1 MTSPNYHSFYDHLKI
16 SLSLSLAFGSLLG
29 LLVLIGMPFFLD
41 NPLDLVIFCLLI
53 PSVLGCLVALIFFL
67 IERKISLVNR
77 GSGRLQLPFT
87 YMISYLLLFVAVFL
101 SGFIYLFISSNLI
114 LHFSLLLVY
123 FLVWLFIL
131 SKIGRVRSR
140 LSSRNLAL
148 TAVCLFIS
156 SIALYIGLV
165 PVRNFKVSSEVFI
178 FGVDAAT
185 WSVMN
190 PLIEK
195 GRLPNITELKREGSY
210 GVLKSMSPI
219 LSPIVWTTI
228 ATGKVEEKHGIKDF
242 YSTQESLR
250 TRRIWDTFEAQGMR
264 IGIFKWLITWPPRK
278 VNGFIIPDILARDDS
293 TFPPEYSAINSLRI
307 AEKTHYSVG
316 IRTYANL
323 TWSLMNMGLRMST
336 LREIGWDFFRDW
348 LHGGNSIS
356 QYPLKRK
363 AELLI
368 NEDVFIY
375 LLKKYKPEFVTFYD
389 NGVDTLSHR
398 YWKYYEPKYF
408 PDVTPEE
415 VHRYGDVIPNY
426 YELID
431 KTLGSVMNHFSNE
444 TLVVVVSDHGQQASN
459 KVNEAHYYPKVSK
472 LLELMELDSIIYGI
486 TVADRT
492 YIRLKDPSHK
502 EILDRVKKQLE
513 EINVVETDK
522 RLFDVASDESALIV
536 EMRSEAVSFN
546 YHVQINQKN
555 LMMEEITY
563 ESSPYSGM
571 HHINGVL
578 LMKGPNVRS
587 GVKISDASILDVTPT
602 ILYLQKM
609 PISQEVD
616 GKILFSAISKNFQR
630 VNPPHVV
637 PESIADK
644 VTPSQNVKF
653 DKQVEERLRSLGYVQ

>member
-1 MTSPNYHSFYDHLKI
+1 MNSPNYHSFLDHLRI
-16 SLSLSLAFGSLLG
+16 SLSLSLTVCSLLG
-29 LLVLIGMPFFLD
+29 LLVLIRMPFFLG
-41 NPLDLVIFCLLI
+41 NPLDLLIFCLLI
-53 PSVLGCLVALIFFL
+53 PVILGCLVTLILFL
-67 IERKISLVNR
+67 IERKVPSVNL
-77 GSGRLQLPFT
+77 GSGGLQLPFA
-87 YMISYLLLFVAVFL
+87 YIVSFLLLFVAVFL
-101 SGFIYLFISSNLI
+101 SGFIYLFISNNLI
-114 LHFSLLLVY
+114 LHFVLLLVY
-123 FLVWLFIL
+123 FLVWLFTL
-131 SKIGRVRSR
+131 SKIGQVGSN
-140 LSSRNLAL
+140 LSSRHLAL

-156 SIALYIGLV
+156 SIALYIGLT

-185 WSVMN
+185 WSVID

-195 GRLPNITELKREGSY
+195 GRLPNIAELKSEGSY
-210 GVLKSMSPI
+210 GVLKSMEPI
-219 LSPIVWTTI
+219 LSPIIWTTI
-228 ATGKVEEKHGIKDF
+228 ATGKVGEKHGIKDF
-242 YSTQESLR
+242 YSTQESLQ

-307 AEKTHYSVG
+307 AEKTHYSMDV
-316 IRTYANL
+316 RTYAKL

-336 LREIGWDFFRDW
+336 LREIGWDFFLDR
-348 LHGGNSIS
+348 LQGGDSIS

-368 NEDVFIY
+368 NQDVFIY

-398 YWKYYEPKYF
+398 YWKYHEPKYF

-415 VHRYGDVIPNY
+415 VHRYGNVIPNY

-431 KTLGSVMNHFSNE
+431 KTLKNLMDHFSNE

-459 KVNEAHYYPKVSK
+459 KIKETHHYPKISK
-472 LLELMELDSIIYGI
+472 VLELMELDSIVYGI

-492 YIRLKDPSHK
+492 YIRLKASSHK
-502 EILDRVKKQLE
+502 EILDKVKKQLE
-513 EINVVETDK
+513 GIEIVETGK

-536 EMRSEAVSFN
+536 EMGSEAVDFN
-546 YHVQINQKN
+546 YHVQINQRN

-563 ESSPYSGM
+563 KDSPYSGM
-571 HHINGVL
+571 HHINGIL
-578 LMKGPNVRS
+578 LMKGPNVHS
-587 GVKISDASILDVTPT
+587 GVKIQDASILDVTPT

-609 PISQEVD
+609 PISQETD
-616 GKILFSAISKNFQR
+616 GKILFSAIPKKFQKI
-630 VNPPHVV
+630 NPPRLV
-637 PESIADK
+637 PESVADK

>member
-1 MTSPNYHSFYDHLKI
+1 MTSPNYHSFLDHLKI
-16 SLSLSLAFGSLLG
+16 SLSLSIAFGSLLG
-29 LLVLIGMPFFLD
+29 LLILIGMPFFLD
-41 NPLDLVIFCLLI
+41 NPPDLIIFCLLI

-67 IERKISLVNR
+67 IERKIPSGNR
-77 GSGRLQLPFT
+77 SSGRLQLPFT
-87 YMISYLLLFVAVFL
+87 YMISFLLFFTAMFL
-101 SGFIYLFISSNLI
+101 SGFIYFFVSNNLI
-114 LHFSLLLVY
+114 LHFFLLLGY
-123 FLVWLFIL
+123 FLVWLFIV
-131 SKIGRVRSR
+131 SKAGQVKSR
-140 LSSRNLAL
+140 LSSRHLAL

-156 SIALYIGLV
+156 SIALYIGLT
-165 PVRNFKVSSEVFI
+165 PIRSFKVSSEVFI

-185 WSVMN
+185 WSVIN

-195 GRLPNITELKREGSY
+195 GHLPNITKLKKEGSY
-210 GVLKSMSPI
+210 GILKSMEPI
-219 LSPIVWTTI
+219 LSPIIWTTI
-228 ATGKVEEKHGIKDF
+228 ATGKVGEKHGIKDF

-307 AEKTHYSVG
+307 AEKTHYSMGV
-316 IRTYANL
+316 RTYAKL

-348 LHGGNSIS
+348 FHGGNSIS

-368 NEDVFIY
+368 NQDVFIY
-375 LLKKYKPEFVTFYD
+375 LLEKYKPEFVTFYD

-398 YWKYYEPKYF
+398 YWKYYEPRYF
-408 PDVTPEE
+408 PDVTREE

-431 KTLGSVMNHFSNE
+431 KTLGNLMSHFSNE
-444 TLVVVVSDHGQQASN
+444 TLVVIVSDHGQQASN
-459 KVNEAHYYPKVSK
+459 KVKEAHYYPKVSK
-472 LLELMELDSIIYGI
+472 VLELMGLDSIVYGI

-513 EINVVETDK
+513 EISIVETGE

-536 EMRSEAVSFN
+536 EMRNEAVDFN
-546 YHVQINQKN
+546 YHVQVNQRN

-563 ESSPYSGM
+563 KSSPYSGM
-571 HHINGVL
+571 HHINGIL

-587 GVKISDASILDVTPT
+587 GVKILDAGILDVTPT

-609 PISQEVD
+609 PISLEVD
-616 GKILFSAISKNFQR
+616 GKILFSAISKKFQK
-630 VNPPHVV
+630 VNPPRLV
-637 PESIADK
+637 PESVADK
-644 VTPSQNVKF
+644 VTPSRNVKF